1 MASRNTTITIRNLF
15 CDIKLT
21 IFFAIY
27 ASMKEKGST
36 FPYYLN
42 HSLSDR
48 GQPII
53 RSSASG
59 APQFAHRSTKSQT
72 GMPTIGRKSAV
83 QKPQNIIH
91 KSATRIGL
99 IKTRIANAISMIP
112 KMKRSCVA
120 VPGSEMPNFAN
131 QPIQSFFPCRAK
143 TPWPINSPATAI
155 LKTHSISFVFMG
167 LFYYFLSFYPNTN
180 TLSESSITFT
190 KSFMVVTGQILLSD
204 LERTFKQVSQA
215 KITPLRSLNS

>member
-15 CDIKLT
+15 CDIKST
-21 IFFAIY
+21 IFFAIC

-72 GMPTIGRKSAV
+72 GMPTIGRRSAV
-83 QKPQNIIH
+83 QKPQNTIH

-112 KMKRSCVA
+112 KRKSNCVA
-120 VPGSEMPNFAN
+120 VSGLEMPNFAN
-131 QPIQSFFPCRAK
+131 HPIQSCLPCRAN
-143 TPWPINSPATAI
+143 TPWPMNSPATEI
-155 LKTHSISFVFMG
+155 RKTHSISFVFIV
-167 LFYYFLSFYPNTN
+167 F
-180 TLSESSITFT
+180 
-190 KSFMVVTGQILLSD
+190 ILII
-204 LERTFKQVSQA
+204 R
-215 KITPLRSLNS
+215 P